1 MGVDALSSVPGR
13 RTPAALIIG
22 LALLAYW
29 NSFSGGFQFDDFKV
43 IVDNPAVV
51 SLEAWWQ
58 SMPGIRPLLKLSY
71 ALNQT
76 WGAVSGDALF
86 GFHVVNLALHIGNAL
101 LLHGIARRLLADHPH
116 AASIALLTAL
126 LFAVHPVNSEAVM
139 LISGRS
145 MSLMTLFYLASL
157 LAYLDQRRMLSLAAF
172 AAALATRE
180 TAITLPLALM
190 LIEHLRAPTQ
200 SLSSSLKRTREYWL
214 MATLA
219 AATLLMLPWFRHL
232 AAVSL
237 ATRPLVDNLISQS
250 AAVLYLLKQAMWPF
264 ALDADPL
271 LPVFT
276 VWNPFW
282 TLTSLLAIG
291 LLGIALWLWRSSGPA
306 RWIGFGLLWFLLH
319 LTPTNSLL
327 PRLDLANE
335 RHLYLANI
343 GLCLILAHALI
354 LALPNRPRLRG
365 GLAAVILLALVWTTQ
380 ARNPVYRNE
389 VTFWQDIANKNPAS
403 NRAFNNLGHALA
415 NVGQPA
421 QALAAYDQ
429 ALRLKPDD
437 FTARLNR
444 AALCREHS
452 TREPNAGG
460 LGANENVA
468 RQGCPLPDRK

>member
-180 TAITLPLALM
+180 TAITLPLALI
-190 LIEHLRAPTQ
+190 LIEYLRAPTQ

-250 AAVLYLLKQAMWPF
+250 AGVLYLL
-264 ALDADPL
+264 
-271 LPVFT
+271 
-276 VWNPFW
+276 
-282 TLTSLLAIG
+282 
-291 LLGIALWLWRSSGPA
+291 
-306 RWIGFGLLWFLLH
+306 
-319 LTPTNSLL
+319 
-327 PRLDLANE
+327 
-335 RHLYLANI
+335 
-343 GLCLILAHALI
+343 
-354 LALPNRPRLRG
+354 
-365 GLAAVILLALVWTTQ
+365 
-380 ARNPVYRNE
+380 
-389 VTFWQDIANKNPAS
+389 
-403 NRAFNNLGHALA
+403 
-415 NVGQPA
+415 
-421 QALAAYDQ
+421 
-429 ALRLKPDD
+429 
-437 FTARLNR
+437 
-444 AALCREHS
+444 
-452 TREPNAGG
+452 
-460 LGANENVA
+460 
-468 RQGCPLPDRK
+468 

>member
-1 MGVDALSSVPGR
+1 
-13 RTPAALIIG
+13 
-22 LALLAYW
+22 
-29 NSFSGGFQFDDFKV
+29 
-43 IVDNPAVV
+43 
-51 SLEAWWQ
+51 
-58 SMPGIRPLLKLSY
+58 
-71 ALNQT
+71 
-76 WGAVSGDALF
+76 
-86 GFHVVNLALHIGNAL
+86 
-101 LLHGIARRLLADHPH
+101 
-116 AASIALLTAL
+116 
-126 LFAVHPVNSEAVM
+126 
-139 LISGRS
+139 
-145 MSLMTLFYLASL
+145 
-157 LAYLDQRRMLSLAAF
+157 
-172 AAALATRE
+172 
-180 TAITLPLALM
+180 
-190 LIEHLRAPTQ
+190 
-200 SLSSSLKRTREYWL
+200 
-214 MATLA
+214 LA

-250 AAVLYLLKQAMWPF
+250 AAVLYLLKQALWPF

-276 VWNPFW
+276 AWNPFW
-282 TLTSLLAIG
+282 TLTSLLVLG
-291 LLGIALWLWRSSGPA
+291 LLGSALWLWRSSGPA

-365 GLAAVILLALVWTTQ
+365 GLAAVVLLSLVWTTQ
-380 ARNPVYRNE
+380 ARNPVYRDE
-389 VTFWQDIANKNPAS
+389 VTFWQDIANKNPTS

-415 NVGQPA
+415 NAGRPE

-444 AALCREHS
+444 AALCRE
-452 TREPNAGG
+452 PNAGEP
-460 LGANENVA
+460 GATENA
-468 RQGCPLPDRK
+468 IRQGCPLPDRK

>member
-1 MGVDALSSVPGR
+1 VSSVPAF

-43 IVDNPAVV
+43 IVDNPAVA

-71 ALNQT
+71 ALNQA
-76 WGAVSGDALF
+76 WGVVSGNALF

-101 LLHGIARRLLADHPH
+101 LLHGIVHRLLANHPH
-116 AASIALLTAL
+116 AASIAQLTAL
-126 LFAVHPVNSEAVM
+126 LFVVHPVNSEAVM

-157 LAYLDQRRMLSLAAF
+157 LAYLDQRRLLSLIAF
-172 AAALATRE
+172 AAALTSRE

-190 LIEHLRAPTQ
+190 LIEHLRTPTQ

-214 MATLA
+214 MALLA
-219 AATLLMLPWFRHL
+219 AAMLLMLPWFRHL

-237 ATRPLVDNLISQS
+237 ATRPLADNLISQS
-250 AAVLYLLKQAMWPF
+250 AGVLYLLKQALWPF
-264 ALDADPL
+264 ALDADPK

-276 VWNPFW
+276 AWNPFW
-282 TLTSLLAIG
+282 ALTSLLAIG
-291 LLGIALWLWRSSGPA
+291 LLGSALWFWRSSGPA

-354 LALPNRPRLRG
+354 LALPDRPRPRG
-365 GLAAVILLALVWTTQ
+365 GLAAIVLLALVWTTQ

-389 VTFWQDIANKNPAS
+389 VTFWQDIANKNPTS

-415 NVGQPA
+415 NAGRPEL
-421 QALAAYDQ
+421 ALAAYDQ

-437 FTARLNR
+437 FTARFNR

-452 TREPNAGG
+452 TREPNAGEP
-460 LGANENVA
+460 GATENVA